1 MRLAAEM
8 TVRRPLDVVWEFL
21 ASDPANLT
29 KWDRGVRA
37 VRVTS
42 ETPAGVGL
50 TFDTLGFPRGRKGG
64 GESGRMSYRVTEFV
78 PRHHMTVALA
88 SSGGNARYFRRAAWR
103 MQVEAAGGE
112 TTRVICVA
120 DFALRRRYLLL
131 APVLYAMRG
140 AIQRDLGCLRR
151 AVETG

>member
-8 TVRRPLDVVWEFL
+8 TVRRPLDAVWAFL

-29 KWDRGVRA
+29 TWDRGVRT

-42 ETPAGVGL
+42 EKASGVGM

-64 GESGRMSYRVTEFV
+64 EESGRMSYRVAEFV

-88 SSGGNARYFRRAAWR
+88 SAGGNARYFRRAAWR
-103 MQVEAAGGE
+103 MQVEPAGGE
-112 TTRVICVA
+112 GTRVICAA
-120 DFALRRRYLLL
+120 DFTLRRRYFFL
-131 APVLYAMRG
+131 APVLYALRG
-140 AIQRDLGCLRR
+140 SLRRDLGYLKV
-151 AVETG
+151 AVEAG

>member
-8 TVRRPLDVVWEFL
+8 MVRRPLDVVWAFL

-42 ETPAGVGL
+42 ETPAGVGM
-50 TFDTLGFPRGRKGG
+50 TFDTLGFPRGRRSGE
-64 GESGRMSYRVTEFV
+64 ESGRMSYRVTEFV

-88 SSGGNARYFRRAAWR
+88 SSGGNARYFRQAAWR

-112 TTRVICVA
+112 ATRVVCVA
-120 DFALRRRYLLL
+120 DFAFRRRYFFL
-131 APVLYAMRG
+131 ALVLYALRG
-140 AIQRDLGCLRR
+140 AIRRDLGYLKV
-151 AVETG
+151 AVEAG

>member
-8 TVRRPLDVVWEFL
+8 MVRRPLDVVWAFL
-21 ASDPANLT
+21 AGDPANLT

-42 ETPAGVGL
+42 ETASGVGM

-64 GESGRMSYRVTEFV
+64 EESRRMSYRVAEFL

-88 SSGGNARYFRRAAWR
+88 SAEGNARYFRRATWR
-103 MQVEAAGGE
+103 MQVEPAGGE
-112 TTRVICVA
+112 ATRVICVA
-120 DFALRRRYLLL
+120 EVALRRRYFFLG
-131 APVLYAMRG
+131 PVLYALRG
-140 AIQRDLGCLRR
+140 AIRRDLGYLKV
-151 AVETG
+151 AVEAG